1 MKTKNNFQNFEDF
14 TMIPTKESDPTNDF
28 IQITKQTKTL
38 NDLDWDSMLLTPE
51 NIKNMKPQVQ
61 NQKDFLKN
69 KQPSLQEFILEYSH
83 GQNSSS
89 NDKSAKVA
97 DVPSSVDSTSTSNS
111 TSTEKKTVNLLEL
124 LAKKDNSSSPPSNS
138 KGAMSSEPI
147 NPQPSTSRYASP
159 FKSPVKSERW
169 AGAAFS
175 NSPAPSSLP
184 IPVFALDESSS
195 SSSSSSSL
203 ERNDSPYKQPTRSNF
218 SPLKNQ
224 IDQPFSSA
232 KSLQQELPTK
242 QPKPIL
248 KKSRPTSPP
257 TATSSTP
264 STLSASAKQKQYVPK
279 AQSQL
284 VQSQTGTTITPANSN
299 HMSSKAQVNAQE
311 QVPVI
316 TSSLPKALLVAAQH
330 HQHHQYQYPNQP
342 QQQHQALQGG
352 VVLPFSSP
360 AQDLDQLS
368 NQLKMMLN
376 ICPVRS

>member
-14 TMIPTKESDPTNDF
+14 TMIPTKESDTTNDF

-38 NDLDWDSMLLTPE
+38 NDSDWDSMLLTPD

-61 NQKDFLKN
+61 NQIDFLKN

-83 GQNSSS
+83 GQSSSS
-89 NDKSAKVA
+89 NHKSANVA
-97 DVPSSVDSTSTSNS
+97 DAPSSVDSSSTSN
-111 TSTEKKTVNLLEL
+111 STEKKTVNLLEL
-124 LAKKDNSSSPPSNS
+124 LAKKDNSSPPSNS

-147 NPQPSTSRYASP
+147 NPQPSTGSRYASP
-159 FKSPVKSERW
+159 SKSPVKSERW

-184 IPVFALDESSS
+184 IPAFALDQSSPS
-195 SSSSSSSL
+195 LSSSL
-203 ERNDSPYKQPTRSNF
+203 ERNASPYKQPTRSNF
-218 SPLKNQ
+218 SPLKSPM
-224 IDQPFSSA
+224 DQPFSST

-257 TATSSTP
+257 NATSSSP
-264 STLSASAKQKQYVPK
+264 SSSLSVSAKQKQYVPK

-284 VQSQTGTTITPANSN
+284 VQSETATPISPAITN

-311 QVPVI
+311 QVPD
-316 TSSLPKALLVAAQH
+316 TPSSLPKALLVAAQH
-330 HQHHQYQYPNQP
+330 HQHHQYQYPNQ
-342 QQQHQALQGG
+342 QQHQALQGG
-352 VVLPFSSP
+352 VVLPSSSP
-360 AQDLDQLS
+360 AQNLDQLS